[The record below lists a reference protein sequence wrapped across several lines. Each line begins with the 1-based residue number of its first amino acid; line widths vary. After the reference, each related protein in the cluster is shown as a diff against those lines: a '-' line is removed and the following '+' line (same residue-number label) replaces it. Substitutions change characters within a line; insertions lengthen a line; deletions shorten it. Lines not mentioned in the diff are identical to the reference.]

1 MEENVKGA
9 VATGLHGILYRPE
22 TDLAAELRK
31 LGLNF

>member
-9 VATGLHGILYRPE
+9 VAAGLSGIRYTPE

-31 LGLNF
+31 LGLRF